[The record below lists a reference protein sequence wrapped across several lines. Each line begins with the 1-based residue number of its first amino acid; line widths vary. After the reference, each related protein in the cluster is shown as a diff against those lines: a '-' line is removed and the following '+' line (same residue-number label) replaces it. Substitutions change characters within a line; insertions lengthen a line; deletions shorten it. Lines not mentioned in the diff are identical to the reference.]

1 MCRPNFNATEGRGTM
16 TTAEL
21 LDREACEHLNRE
33 TMKYR
38 RLDGEVVDVYV
49 CKDCGKNL
57 GQVD

>member
-1 MCRPNFNATEGRGTM
+1 M

-38 RLDGEVVDVYV
+38 RLDGEEVDVYV
-49 CKDCGKNL
+49 CKDCGAIL
-57 GQVD
+57 GQVDA